1 MFRSAIVLPSTLTPD
16 VALKRLEPLS
26 DDVVVVIRREE
37 SGTTY
42 CYDFTVGTLRAALQG
57 NPAPTLTIALNLHEW
72 QASPQVD
79 LHATSSEEAERVAAS
94 GRTVVLDG
102 DDIIGVLM
110 PRTSAT
116 RGGVGGTRGGVGPAH
131 NGGGTRGLD
140 EPAAPAPP
148 APGGEPTTGLE
159 ASPAAYGDSLFEAF
173 PRVTAPDAVTAG
185 EQFDVAVGFSM
196 TGAPGATRFTV
207 AAPREQ
213 QDLQFVVSVMGHGLD
228 FPDGVRRELTVSRS
242 APEAATV
249 TFAVVADPVETDLV
263 RVVEVSYEFGG
274 NVVGRAWREVHV
286 GATAPPAA
294 PPPPLEGGTSL
305 APAPNVPAPHITVE
319 VRNRQGDAQL
329 EWLLHTRYSDVA
341 LPTSR
346 ITTDLGN
353 ESAREFAVQLMN
365 QLPAQV
371 GSPFLRKTITG
382 IGTAVTGAM
391 PGEFWDLFAQVWV
404 RAKAAGEVPSVL
416 IVTNEPYVPWELAW
430 VGDDIVDPADLPPG
444 APGERVGMPLGGLC
458 RVGRW
463 VPPITRTPRGGDRP
477 ATPPP
482 TSASAAHLAVVIGD
496 YASDTN
502 VRPLPEA
509 IEEGKAIALAYGGL
523 PLKATEE
530 DFGRLLSNAL
540 ERNGAPFGPTVVHV
554 AAHGEVSPTMQ
565 QYTGI
570 ILSASDRRLDPF
582 IIQGSSL
589 TRETK
594 PFVFLNACQVGTAG
608 SVLSDYGGL
617 AGAFVSEGCS
627 GYVAPLW
634 NVNDLVARQFAEE
647 FYQAALTNGTSV
659 AESLRQL
666 RSRYATDWDQ
676 QTATP
681 LAYVFYGHPEL
692 TFERS

>member
-1 MFRSAIVLPSTLTPD
+1 MFMPAIVLPSTLRPD
-16 VALKRLEPLS
+16 VALDRLQPLP
-26 DDVVVVIRREE
+26 DDVAVVIRREE
-37 SGTTY
+37 GGTTY
-42 CYDFTVGTLRAALQG
+42 CYDFTVGSLRAALEG

-72 QASPQVD
+72 QASPHVD
-79 LHATSSEEAERVAAS
+79 LHATSSEQAERAAAS

-102 DDIIGVLM
+102 DDIIGVLV
-110 PRTSAT
+110 PRTHAT
-116 RGGVGGTRGGVGPAH
+116 RGGVGGTRGGLGPAR

-140 EPAAPAPP
+140 QPAAPAPP

-159 ASPAAYGDSLFEAF
+159 ASPAAYGDSLFQAF
-173 PRVTAPDAVTAG
+173 PRVTAPDAVRAG

-196 TGAPGATRFTV
+196 SGAPGATRFTV

-213 QDLQFVVSVMGHGLD
+213 EDLPFVVSVMGHGLD
-228 FPDGVRRELTVSRS
+228 FPDGVRRELSVSRS

-263 RVVEVSYEFGG
+263 RVVEVSYEFDG

-294 PPPPLEGGTSL
+294 SAPPLEGGTSL
-305 APAPNVPAPHITVE
+305 APTPNVPAPHITVE

-341 LPTSR
+341 LPTTR

-353 ESAREFAVQLMN
+353 DSAREFAVQLMN

-371 GSPFLRKTITG
+371 GSPFLRKTVTG

-416 IVTNEPYVPWELAW
+416 IVTNEPYIPWELAW

-509 IEEGKAIALAYGGL
+509 VEEGKAIALAYGGL
-523 PLKATEE
+523 PLKATED
-530 DFGRLLSNAL
+530 DFGRLLSNEL

-647 FYQAALTNGTSV
+647 FYRAALKDGTSV

-666 RSRYATDWDQ
+666 RSRYASDWDQ

-692 TFERS
+692 TFEKS

>member
-1 MFRSAIVLPSTLTPD
+1 M
-16 VALKRLEPLS
+16 
-26 DDVVVVIRREE
+26 
-37 SGTTY
+37 
-42 CYDFTVGTLRAALQG
+42 
-57 NPAPTLTIALNLHEW
+57 
-72 QASPQVD
+72 
-79 LHATSSEEAERVAAS
+79 
-94 GRTVVLDG
+94 
-102 DDIIGVLM
+102 
-110 PRTSAT
+110 
-116 RGGVGGTRGGVGPAH
+116 
-131 NGGGTRGLD
+131 
-140 EPAAPAPP
+140 
-148 APGGEPTTGLE
+148 
-159 ASPAAYGDSLFEAF
+159 
-173 PRVTAPDAVTAG
+173 APDAVKAG
-185 EQFDVAVGFSM
+185 EQFDVAVGFSLS
-196 TGAPGATRFTV
+196 GAPGATAFTV
-207 AAPREQ
+207 VAPREQ
-213 QDLQFVVSVMGHGLD
+213 ENLPFVVSVMGHGLG
-228 FPDGVRRELTVSRS
+228 FPDGVRQQLTVSRS
-242 APEAATV
+242 APEAATA

-263 RVVEVSYEFGG
+263 RVVEVSYEFDG

-286 GATAPPAA
+286 GAAAPPAA
-294 PPPPLEGGTSL
+294 PAPPLEGGTSL
-305 APAPNVPAPHITVE
+305 APTPNVPAPHITVE

-341 LPTSR
+341 LPTMR

-371 GSPFLRKTITG
+371 GSPFLRKTVTG
-382 IGTAVTGAM
+382 IGRAVTGAM
-391 PGEFWDLFAQVWV
+391 PAEFWSLFAEVWD
-404 RAKAAGEVPSVL
+404 RAKGAGEVPSIL

-430 VGDDIVDPADLPPG
+430 VGDDIIDPADLPPE
-444 APGERVGMPLGGLC
+444 APGESVGMPLGCLC

-482 TSASAAHLAVVIGD
+482 TTASAAHLAVVIGD

-502 VRPLPEA
+502 LRPLPEA

-523 PLKATEE
+523 PLKATED
-530 DFGRLLSNAL
+530 DFGRLLSNEL
-540 ERNGAPFGPTVVHV
+540 ERNGAPFGPTAVHV

-570 ILSASDRRLDPF
+570 ILSASDHRLDPF
-582 IIQGSSL
+582 VVQGSSL

-647 FYQAALTNGTSV
+647 FYKAALKNGTSV
-659 AESLRQL
+659 SESLRQL
-666 RSRYATDWDQ
+666 RSRYASDWDQ

-692 TFERS
+692 TFEKS